1 MRDAAATIDRIANR
15 VHGNAAALSNLER
28 ERLRQQTRANNEA
41 VKADNAAEEITRL
54 RAELATM
61 TERAEAEYAGR
72 QASDDMVHDYGK
84 RLDEEL
90 ANLSAAR
97 ADLAAMRVE
106 SSNHAAAAETAR
118 MERDAALADLDAAMA
133 LLREIRN
140 TSGIGLNCGIYER
153 MGFADKSTLERIEAM
168 LEKAE
173 KP

>member
-1 MRDAAATIDRIANR
+1 MSLVDETHLLEDLMNAQTQMRDAAATIDRIANR

-28 ERLRQQTRANNEA
+28 ERLRQQTRANTEA
-41 VKADNAAEEITRL
+41 VKADNAAEEIAKL
-54 RAELATM
+54 R
-61 TERAEAEYAGR
+61 
-72 QASDDMVHDYGK
+72 
-84 RLDEEL
+84 
-90 ANLSAAR
+90 
-97 ADLAAMRVE
+97 
-106 SSNHAAAAETAR
+106 
-118 MERDAALADLDAAMA
+118 ADLDAAMA

>member
-1 MRDAAATIDRIANR
+1 
-15 VHGNAAALSNLER
+15 
-28 ERLRQQTRANNEA
+28 
-41 VKADNAAEEITRL
+41 
-54 RAELATM
+54 
-61 TERAEAEYAGR
+61 
-72 QASDDMVHDYGK
+72 
-84 RLDEEL
+84 
-90 ANLSAAR
+90 
-97 ADLAAMRVE
+97 
-106 SSNHAAAAETAR
+106 